1 VLSQGPRTDDVATAG
16 LCARDVAEGGI
27 TDAKAA
33 VAPDASGHYDI
44 VLVAVRRDQLA
55 SACAGLTGLAG
66 KPAVLFLG
74 NNPAGGAGIAG
85 GMPVMSTLD
94 FRASAAS

>member
-1 VLSQGPRTDDVATAG
+1 VATAG

-33 VAPDASGHYDI
+33 VVPDASGHYDI

-66 KPAVLFLG
+66 RPALLFLATTRQ
-74 NNPAGGAGIAG
+74 AG
-85 GMPVMSTLD
+85 L
-94 FRASAAS
+94 ASLAACR